1 MDVVRKLKWTSTAL
15 RQRNRVFDYWNKRNK
30 SDLYSKKLNLKI
42 KERTALL
49 KSYPE
54 LGMETSS
61 SKTRVLYMSYYSIL
75 YQFTKQQI
83 IITGFWDNRQEP
95 AKLLH
100 FLKNN

>member
-30 SDLYSKKLNLKI
+30 N
-42 KERTALL
+42 KESTALL

-95 AKLLH
+95 SKLLH